1 MYIKETLSWYLINNP
16 VLRTLNDKKPQ
27 TNNQQFIKKDE
38 NASPGKLS
46 KWLYVINLLCEFAFY
61 KQYGS
66 DFSFYFV
73 RFKLLFWL
81 EFNNRIWSSHEIISD
96 ILHKILDDSHI
107 CKWHFW
113 LFIILPISTIKLG

>member
-38 NASPGKLS
+38 NASPEKLS

-61 KQYGS
+61 K
-66 DFSFYFV
+66 
-73 RFKLLFWL
+73 
-81 EFNNRIWSSHEIISD
+81 
-96 ILHKILDDSHI
+96 
-107 CKWHFW
+107 
-113 LFIILPISTIKLG
+113 